1 MPRRGRR
8 RLILRPV
15 TGGLNGS
22 VAVVTGAT
30 RGIGR
35 AVAEAL
41 ADQGVLVVA
50 VGRDPGQ
57 LAEVAIRTGGSAL
70 ECDLRLP
77 GSAERVVAHAL
88 ETYGRVDILVANA
101 GIGFAGDVVA
111 MTPETLTELVEVNVT
126 APLQLARACLGPML
140 AQGSGRLLFVTSI
153 AGALGV
159 PGEAVYSAAKAAVEM
174 FADVLRAEVRDG
186 GLTVATLLPGVV
198 DTGFFERRGRPYD
211 RRFPRPMPPERVARA
226 AVRLLSDG
234 GRRAVVPRWLL
245 IPIRLRSAAPALY
258 RALERRFG

>member
-8 RLILRPV
+8 RAVLRSPTV
-15 TGGLNGS
+15 GLSGS

-30 RGIGR
+30 KGIGR

-50 VGRDPGQ
+50 VGRDSGQ
-57 LAEVAIRTGGSAL
+57 LAEVATRTGGASL
-70 ECDLRLP
+70 ECDLRQP

-88 ETYGRVDILVANA
+88 ATYGRVDLLVANA
-101 GIGFAGDVVA
+101 GLGFAGDVAA
-111 MTPETLTELVEVNVT
+111 MTPEALAELVEVNVT

-159 PGEAVYSAAKAAVEM
+159 PGETVYSASKAAVEM
-174 FADVLRAEVRDG
+174 FADVLREEVRDG
-186 GLTVATLLPGVV
+186 GVTVATLLPGVV

-226 AVRLLSDG
+226 AVRLLADG
-234 GRRAVVPRWLL
+234 GRRRVVPRWLWL
-245 IPIRLRSAAPALY
+245 PIRLRSAAPAVY